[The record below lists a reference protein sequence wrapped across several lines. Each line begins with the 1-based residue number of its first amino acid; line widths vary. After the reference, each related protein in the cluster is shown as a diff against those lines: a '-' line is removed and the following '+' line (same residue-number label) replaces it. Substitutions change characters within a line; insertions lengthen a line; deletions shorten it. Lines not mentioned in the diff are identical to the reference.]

1 MAEREEEAENK
12 SWTASTNWIVVHGSL
27 QNTVSF
33 ESPVEEEE
41 ENTSSRPKAALVLK
55 PPTSDSSPCEINV
68 SFTKK
73 HEVRQVYVRSTS
85 RVYEVYYALERQSD
99 QEYLCTVRCG
109 VAAREDDILQTGDTG
124 EATGEDHDTSG
135 TNTPEI
141 PNQTAKS
148 DSINSN
154 GSDEDGWV
162 EVKVPDSPLVT
173 DTIKPMAKEIK
184 QKTSIKVQDY
194 YEATAEITDSY
205 PCVSLTLRLLSL
217 QVKECLSIEEIYIF
231 AEPAVESTDA
241 GHSLAPVESSA
252 GNNLLAMLV
261 PSLLQVSKSGI
272 SRVKDGHVSDI
283 REGQKLPGSESKATE
298 SISSELHRTVNQ
310 ETHVN
315 MADTQEVKIQELVKD
330 RTEHRQLES
339 GPHSPH
345 STNLPKYEEEKKL
358 PVGHLERMLG
368 QLDCRMARIEAF
380 CASFEENM
388 LKPLNCL
395 ATRMQRMEHQ
405 LDELRVRSES
415 PPRSLPCSR
424 IVAPEFSFDESESN
438 SLHAHSSD
446 ENVDSASES
455 EEGIPFDKPSSSNV
469 DATAATSPKVVPHWV
484 VNAPEFSNTDDDSDN
499 NCYDTSDSLRK
510 DIPLDKPSS
519 SIDSALASALAS
531 LILSTSAQPMKLS
544 PAFMV
549 KAPDLASEDDENE
562 SPSACVSCEDA
573 KNHGIDF
580 HGNHGTEKLIDSD
593 SIPCT
598 SSSQDSEVQP
608 TKESPVKVTAEG
620 AAERKVEMSV
630 VTGVQSWT
638 GTAEGDLNEMER
650 NQVDTSGVQFRIDTA
665 EGDLNEMG
673 QTEDACMEE
682 IANGAV
688 SLNQPRREL
697 YENRDSSSSGIV
709 DQYQTIAECANR
721 NTRDNVEVMPPKQFC
736 AFDINA
742 QATMKGYIGQ
752 SYIEWSD
759 DSGGEP
765 VAEGDAVQDGPA
777 TSTELQN
784 AGHGMDRLENELKPT
799 SHPVLDFELPI
810 LDVKFISEENLHRK
824 WTLEAL
830 LGDVLETTTH
840 PSGLDYN
847 YNDEVAN
854 GRKDDQDI
862 GEGEENDP
870 LASDPFLE
878 LEDLTVES
886 VAPSLQHEEL
896 QDPSVYGIEEP
907 FSSLT

>member
-1 MAEREEEAENK
+1 MAEREEAENK

-27 QNTVSF
+27 QNTISF
-33 ESPVEEEE
+33 ESPIEEEE
-41 ENTSSRPKAALVLK
+41 EEETSSRPKAALVLK
-55 PPTSDSSPCEINV
+55 PPPSDSSPCEINV

-73 HEVRQVYVRSTS
+73 HEVRQVYLRSTS
-85 RVYEVYYALERQSD
+85 RVYEIYYALEQQSD

-135 TNTPEI
+135 TNTHEI

-231 AEPAVESTDA
+231 AEPAVESTNA

-283 REGQKLPGSESKATE
+283 REGQKLPGSESKANE
-298 SISSELHRTVNQ
+298 SFSSEFYRTVNQ
-310 ETHVN
+310 ETPIN
-315 MADTQEVKIQELVKD
+315 MADTKEVKIQELVKD

-339 GPHSPH
+339 GPHSSH
-345 STNLPKYEEEKKL
+345 STNIPNYVEEKKL
-358 PVGHLERMLG
+358 PVGYLEKMLG

-388 LKPLNCL
+388 LKPLNCM
-395 ATRMQRMEHQ
+395 ATRMQRMEQ
-405 LDELRVRSES
+405 QMDELRVRSES

-499 NCYDTSDSLRK
+499 NCDDTSDSVRK

-562 SPSACVSCEDA
+562 SPSASVSCEGA
-573 KNHGIDF
+573 KTHGIDF
-580 HGNHGTEKLIDSD
+580 HGNHGTEKLKDSD

-620 AAERKVEMSV
+620 VAERNRVDMSV

-638 GTAEGDLNEMER
+638 GTAERDLNEMER
-650 NQVDTSGVQFRIDTA
+650 NQVDTADTA

-682 IANGAV
+682 IANGVV
-688 SLNQPRREL
+688 SSNQPCREL
-697 YENRDSSSSGIV
+697 YETRDSSSSGIV
-709 DQYQTIAECANR
+709 DQYQTIAECADR
-721 NTRDNVEVMPPKQFC
+721 RTRDNVEVMPPKHFC
-736 AFDINA
+736 AFDINV

-765 VAEGDAVQDGPA
+765 TVEGDAVQDGPA
-777 TSTELQN
+777 TCTELQN

-824 WTLEAL
+824 LPLEAL

-840 PSGLDYN
+840 PSGLDYD
-847 YNDEVAN
+847 YNDDVAN
-854 GRKDDQDI
+854 GRRDDQDI
-862 GEGEENDP
+862 GESEENDP
-870 LASDPFLE
+870 PAIDPFLE

-886 VAPSLQHEEL
+886 VASSLQHEEL
-896 QDPSVYGIEEP
+896 QDPSGYGIKEP
-907 FSSLT
+907 SSSLI